1 VNRDSTSEISP
12 LKSNLSNPEPAFSK
26 VAAQQSEVPHLAS
39 QMPLATLLAD
49 VQKLEVNL
57 ASVIRGK
64 PQSIRLLLI
73 ALLAGGHA
81 LLEDVPGTGKTTLA
95 KSLARSI
102 SGIFRRV
109 QFTPDLLP
117 ADITVSSFYK
127 PQDGSFEFR
136 EGPVFTNILLA
147 DEINRTSPRTQSAL
161 LEVMSESQVT
171 VDGKRRDL
179 PRPFFVIATQN
190 PSEYHGTYPLPEAQ
204 LDRFA
209 LRVTLGYPD
218 HDSEMQVLF
227 SQREHHPFEALKA
240 VATCEQVIAMQER
253 VKQVRVD
260 PTVADYIVRLTAWTR
275 TDPRLRLGVSPRGS
289 LALYRTSQASALLQG
304 RDFVTPDDVRAIAPP
319 VLSHRVVL
327 ETKAKYGGQR
337 TDQIVEESLDKIP
350 VPR

>member
-1 VNRDSTSEISP
+1 MNRESPEHLTPQTSP
-12 LKSNLSNPEPAFSK
+12 LPA
-26 VAAQQSEVPHLAS
+26 
-39 QMPLATLLAD
+39 PLEGLCS
-49 VQKLEVNL
+49 LETNL

-73 ALLAGGHA
+73 SLLAGGHA

-102 SGIFRRV
+102 NGIFRRV

-117 ADITVSSFYK
+117 ADITGSSFYK

-161 LEVMSESQVT
+161 LEVMSEAQAT

-209 LRVTLGYPD
+209 LRITLGYPD
-218 HDSEMQVLF
+218 HESELQVLF
-227 SQREHHPFEALKA
+227 SQREHHPFDDLKP
-240 VATCEQVIAMQER
+240 VATCEQIIALQEC
-253 VKQVRVD
+253 VKLVRVD
-260 PTVADYIVRLTAWTR
+260 PAVADYVVRLTAWTR
-275 TDPRLRLGVSPRGS
+275 TDTRLRLGVSPRGS
-289 LALYRTSQASALLQG
+289 LALYRTSQASAMLQG
-304 RDFVTPDDVRAIAPP
+304 RDFVTPDDVRTMATS

-337 TDQIVEESLDKIP
+337 TDQIIAEAMEKIP